1 MNCYLAKGWV
11 VWAGLAFLAATTQLA
26 LAQPG
31 GGRGFGGGM
40 GAPVAKARL
49 ATLSEVQ
56 ADLKLNDDQK
66 SKISAISDQLVSDTR
81 AMFGGGGG
89 DPGEMRS
96 KMEQLNKDSSA
107 KVDAL
112 LEAPQQKRLQE
123 IAIQVNGPNALNDP
137 AIAQSLQLTDD
148 QKKKLEDAR
157 QGNFQAMR
165 DAFADMGQMSREE
178 RQAKR
183 DELRKAADEKLLG
196 ILTDQQKTE
205 FEGLKGTPLTVD
217 LSPLR
222 PQRGGG
228 PGGPGGGRTNN

>member
-1 MNCYLAKGWV
+1 MNRYLAKSWV
-11 VWAGLAFLAATTQLA
+11 VWAGLAFLAATTQSA

-40 GAPVAKARL
+40 GGPTPKARL

-112 LEAPQQKRLQE
+112 LEA
-123 IAIQVNGPNALNDP
+123 
-137 AIAQSLQLTDD
+137 
-148 QKKKLEDAR
+148 
-157 QGNFQAMR
+157 
-165 DAFADMGQMSREE
+165 
-178 RQAKR
+178 
-183 DELRKAADEKLLG
+183 
-196 ILTDQQKTE
+196 
-205 FEGLKGTPLTVD
+205 
-217 LSPLR
+217 
-222 PQRGGG
+222 
-228 PGGPGGGRTNN
+228 

>member
-1 MNCYLAKGWV
+1 MARCFAKNCVVWVALAFWV
-11 VWAGLAFLAATTQLA
+11 VATLPA
-26 LAQPG
+26 VAQPPG

-40 GAPVAKARL
+40 GGPTPKARL

-56 ADLKLNDDQK
+56 ADLKLSDDQK

-81 AMFGGGGG
+81 AVIGGGGG
-89 DPGEMRS
+89 DPGEMRT
-96 KMEQLNKDSSA
+96 KMEQLSKDSSA

-112 LEAPQQKRLQE
+112 LEPTQQKRLQE
-123 IAIQVNGPNALNDP
+123 IAIQVNGANSLSDP
-137 AIAQSLQLTDD
+137 AVAQQLQLSDD
-148 QKKKLEDAR
+148 QKKKLDDAR

-165 DAFADMGQMSREE
+165 DALADMGQMSREE

-183 DELRKAADEKLLG
+183 DELRKAADEKLLAV
-196 ILTDQQKTE
+196 LTDQQKTE

-228 PGGPGGGRTNN
+228 GPGGGGGRSN